1 MKRTVQRLLSLLIT
15 FSLVFAGTISAAAAS
30 PTTGTNALLSSMKG
44 LTGIRTNLTFL
55 EGRAGD
61 THLVYTYEQDG
72 NSFKVVEDFSK
83 GLTEGNSTVYI
94 LNPNGD
100 YDVFYTQEVSAGSD
114 EVVVTFTDTYK
125 AVEKVVITPNSMAK
139 EVLKSGVSPY
149 GDEWI
154 TEYYSGS
161 TGVLS

>member
-30 PTTGTNALLSSMKG
+30 PTTGTNALLFHERINWHPHEPY
-44 LTGIRTNLTFL
+44 LL

-114 EVVVTFTDTYK
+114 EVVVTFTDT
-125 AVEKVVITPNSMAK
+125 
-139 EVLKSGVSPY
+139 L
-149 GDEWI
+149 
-154 TEYYSGS
+154 
-161 TGVLS
+161 